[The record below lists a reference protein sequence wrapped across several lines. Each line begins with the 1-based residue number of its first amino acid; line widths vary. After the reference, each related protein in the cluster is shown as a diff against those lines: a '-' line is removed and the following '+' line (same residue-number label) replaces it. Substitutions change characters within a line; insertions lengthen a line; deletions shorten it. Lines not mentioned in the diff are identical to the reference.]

1 MRLFLTAGPAFVL
14 AALLTGQLTPSPHW
28 QVVKADIHQAQPQ
41 AKVKAELQ
49 ALFHPG
55 KV

>member
-1 MRLFLTAGPAFVL
+1 MRFILTAGPAFVL
-14 AALLTGQLTPSPHW
+14 AALLTGHLTPSPHW
-28 QVVKADIHQAQPQ
+28 QAVRADLHQAQPQ

-49 ALFHPG
+49 ALFHQG

>member
-1 MRLFLTAGPAFVL
+1 MRFFLSAGPALVL
-14 AALLTGQLTPSPHW
+14 AALLTGQLTPAPHW
-28 QVVKADIHQAQPQ
+28 AVVKADLHQAQPQ
-41 AKVKAELQ
+41 ARMKAELA

>member
-1 MRLFLTAGPAFVL
+1 MRFLFTAGPAFVL
-14 AALLTGQLTPSPHW
+14 AALVTGHLTPASHW
-28 QVVKADIHQAQPQ
+28 QAVKVDLQQAQPQ
-41 AKVKAELQ
+41 ARMKAELQ

>member
-1 MRLFLTAGPAFVL
+1 MRIILTAGAAFVL

-28 QVVKADIHQAQPQ
+28 RAVKADLDQAQPQ
-41 AKVKAELQ
+41 ARMRVELQ

-55 KV
+55 RV